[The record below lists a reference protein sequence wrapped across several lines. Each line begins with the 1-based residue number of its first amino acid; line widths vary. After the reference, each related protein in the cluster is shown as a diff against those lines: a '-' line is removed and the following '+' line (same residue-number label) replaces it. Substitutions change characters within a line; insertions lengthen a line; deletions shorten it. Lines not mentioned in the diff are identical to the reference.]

1 MYFDRLHRCDC
12 FTGIT
17 PGAVLDS
24 ALKQKS
30 EETMLPTI
38 TAVVEDATKAVEEQ
52 LYDIACSACHSL
64 GQTPDHHIGP
74 PLGGLLNRQAGA
86 IEGYR
91 YSEALATSGWRW
103 SLPTLLAWLAEPDAA
118 IPNNAMN
125 YVNPLTAEESQRL
138 AEWLLQ
144 QP

>member
-1 MYFDRLHRCDC
+1 VNHFLRHLSVS
-12 FTGIT
+12 F
-17 PGAVLDS
+17 VLFS
-24 ALKQKS
+24 INSMTVQANPL
-30 EETMLPTI
+30 T
-38 TAVVEDATKAVEEQ
+38 EEQ

-103 SLPTLLAWLAEPDAA
+103 SLPTLLAWLAEPDTA

>member
-1 MYFDRLHRCDC
+1 MNQCWRDLAISFALICCTNAAAQADPL
-12 FTGIT
+12 TG
-17 PGAVLDS
+17 
-24 ALKQKS
+24 
-30 EETMLPTI
+30 
-38 TAVVEDATKAVEEQ
+38 EQ

-64 GQTPDHHIGP
+64 GQTRDHHIGP
-74 PLGGLLNRQAGA
+74 PLGGLVNRPAGA
-86 IEGYR
+86 VEGYR
-91 YSEALATSGWRW
+91 YSEALRSSGWRW

>member
-1 MYFDRLHRCDC
+1 MNPCLRQLAI
-12 FTGIT
+12 GL
-17 PGAVLDS
+17 VLS
-24 ALKQKS
+24 S
-30 EETMLPTI
+30 F
-38 TAVVEDATKAVEEQ
+38 ATLTVQANPLTEEQ

-74 PLGGLLNRQAGA
+74 PLGGLLHRQAGA

>member
-1 MYFDRLHRCDC
+1 M
-12 FTGIT
+12 
-17 PGAVLDS
+17 
-24 ALKQKS
+24 
-30 EETMLPTI
+30 
-38 TAVVEDATKAVEEQ
+38 VVQANPLTEEQ

-64 GQTPDHHIGP
+64 GQTTDYHIGP
-74 PLGGLLNRQAGA
+74 PLGRLLNRQAGA
-86 IEGYR
+86 IESYR

-138 AEWLLQ
+138 AAWLLQ

>member
-1 MYFDRLHRCDC
+1 MNPCLRQFAISL
-12 FTGIT
+12 
-17 PGAVLDS
+17 VLS
-24 ALKQKS
+24 SFATL
-30 EETMLPTI
+30 
-38 TAVVEDATKAVEEQ
+38 TAQADPLTEGQ
-52 LYDIACSACHSL
+52 LYNIACSGCHSL

-118 IPNNAMN
+118 IPSNAMN

-138 AEWLLQ
+138 AKWLLQ

>member
-1 MYFDRLHRCDC
+1 MNPCLRQFAISL
-12 FTGIT
+12 
-17 PGAVLDS
+17 VLS
-24 ALKQKS
+24 S
-30 EETMLPTI
+30 F
-38 TAVVEDATKAVEEQ
+38 ATLTVQADPLTDEQ

-138 AEWLLQ
+138 AQWLLQ

>member
-1 MYFDRLHRCDC
+1 MNPCLRQFAISL
-12 FTGIT
+12 
-17 PGAVLDS
+17 VLS
-24 ALKQKS
+24 S
-30 EETMLPTI
+30 F
-38 TAVVEDATKAVEEQ
+38 ATLTVQADPLTDEQ

-125 YVNPLTAEESQRL
+125 CVNPLTAEESQRL
-138 AEWLLQ
+138 AQWLLQ

>member
-1 MYFDRLHRCDC
+1 VNHFLRHLSVS
-12 FTGIT
+12 F
-17 PGAVLDS
+17 VLFS
-24 ALKQKS
+24 LNSMTVQANPLN
-30 EETMLPTI
+30 
-38 TAVVEDATKAVEEQ
+38 EEQ

-103 SLPTLLAWLAEPDAA
+103 SLPTLLAWLAEPDTA

>member
-1 MYFDRLHRCDC
+1 MIVQANPL
-12 FTGIT
+12 T
-17 PGAVLDS
+17 
-24 ALKQKS
+24 
-30 EETMLPTI
+30 
-38 TAVVEDATKAVEEQ
+38 EEQ

-64 GQTPDHHIGP
+64 GQTPDHLIGP
-74 PLGGLLNRQAGA
+74 PLGGLLNREAGA
-86 IEGYR
+86 IDGYR

-125 YVNPLTAEESQRL
+125 YVNPMTAEESQRL
-138 AEWLLQ
+138 AEGLLQ

>member
-1 MYFDRLHRCDC
+1 MNPCLRQFAISL
-12 FTGIT
+12 
-17 PGAVLDS
+17 VLS
-24 ALKQKS
+24 S
-30 EETMLPTI
+30 F
-38 TAVVEDATKAVEEQ
+38 ATLTVQADPLTEEQ

-64 GQTPDHHIGP
+64 GQTPDNHIGP

>member
-1 MYFDRLHRCDC
+1 MNPCLRQFAISL
-12 FTGIT
+12 
-17 PGAVLDS
+17 VLS
-24 ALKQKS
+24 S
-30 EETMLPTI
+30 F
-38 TAVVEDATKAVEEQ
+38 ATLTVQADPLTDEQ

-138 AEWLLQ
+138 AKWLLQ

>member
-1 MYFDRLHRCDC
+1 MNPCLRQ
-12 FTGIT
+12 FTISL
-17 PGAVLDS
+17 VLS
-24 ALKQKS
+24 S
-30 EETMLPTI
+30 F
-38 TAVVEDATKAVEEQ
+38 ATLTVQADPLTEEQ
-52 LYDIACSACHSL
+52 LYDIACNACHSL

-74 PLGGLLNRQAGA
+74 PLGGLLNRQVGA

>member
-1 MYFDRLHRCDC
+1 VNHFLRHLSVS
-12 FTGIT
+12 F
-17 PGAVLDS
+17 VLFS
-24 ALKQKS
+24 LNSMTVQANPL
-30 EETMLPTI
+30 T
-38 TAVVEDATKAVEEQ
+38 EEQ

-103 SLPTLLAWLAEPDAA
+103 SLPTLLAWLAEPDTA